1 MHINKS
7 CKCNESYLQ
16 IIHNDMI
23 REIINFT
30 ENLIADIPDIMQW
43 NIEPSQGIHII
54 IELDNEGHWINR
66 DKNCFCTNTD
76 KDIIPFAT
84 LVQYEQAGSRVG
96 TTMNKVLD
104 KKKQIFSC
112 SPFILSFKKKSL
124 SNEKLEGLGIG
135 KIIKLLSD
143 YFANAQNTCLL
154 GDERLIQLS
163 KAFQQQCSE
172 VLIYLQSK
180 TIIQNIKGEN
190 VEVKIFDLIKDD
202 EYINL
207 YLKNATI
214 EEYHSAHNVYLQD
227 KLFNCNDYNKEIGGE
242 IMGLSNFLNGLNS
255 KKPFLE
261 HKTFLNNINGRIST
275 REANLLS
282 DFEFLVNNRILP
294 NPLPIV
300 IDNKEANKSI
310 IKIFNEDSDPISYR
324 EVLNRLFARN
334 NIKNL
339 SNYYLINYSKRKSI
353 VLNDVDFVPL
363 FRFTFD
369 KPLTIFN
376 VFQCGIIRNKVFEPD
391 SSIRIANIFDFERI
405 VIKSIF
411 NNSLV
416 KIKDDKYSVNYFGDI
431 DPTYVSGGDIMYLL
445 ILKYR
450 KAIYDYIYKSK
461 TNSINGFMFND
472 MMFQSILSNIQKDD
486 VSGRFSWNNTI
497 KEKLNIWFSLYNLF
511 NNNIKQEEDMAS
523 KVTEL
528 VSKMSAVAKGE
539 SHFENPE
546 EFAFG
551 AGQIVSYLID
561 RSVAS
566 NKTYAML
573 ESYLQKSKSGQ
584 LQDAIAQTIAVYK
597 HDISTYKGAFQCLS
611 SDVLTYDDDIEVKP
625 LLKFFLA
632 GCFSDC
638 VIYQKKDSNNN

>member
-1 MHINKS
+1 
-7 CKCNESYLQ
+7 
-16 IIHNDMI
+16 MI

-43 NIEPSQGIHII
+43 KVEPSQGIHII
-54 IELDNEGHWINR
+54 VELDNQGRWINGEK
-66 DKNCFCTNTD
+66 DCFCTNTD
-76 KDIIPFAT
+76 KDNIPFAM

-124 SNEKLEGLGIG
+124 SNDKLEGFGIE
-135 KIIKLLSD
+135 KIIKLLPD

-154 GDERLIQLS
+154 EDERLIQLS

-172 VLIYLQSK
+172 VLNFLQAK
-180 TIIQNIKGEN
+180 IVTQKIKGED
-190 VEVKIFDLIKDD
+190 VEVKLFDLIKDD

-214 EEYHSAHNVYLQD
+214 EEYRSAHDVYLKD
-227 KLFNCNDYNKEIGGE
+227 KLFNCNNYNKESENE
-242 IMGLSNFLNGLNS
+242 ILGLSNFLNGLNS

-261 HKTFLNNINGRIST
+261 HKTSLNNINGRIST
-275 REANLLS
+275 KEANVLS
-282 DFEFLVNNRILP
+282 DFESLINNRILP

-300 IDNKEANKSI
+300 IDDKEANKAI

-339 SNYYLINYSKRKSI
+339 SDYYLINYSKRKSI

-363 FRFTFD
+363 FRFAFD

-376 VFQCGIIRNKVFEPD
+376 IFQCGINEEKVFKPYT
-391 SSIRIANIFDFERI
+391 SIGISNIFDFERI
-405 VIKSIF
+405 VVKSIF

-416 KIKDDKYSVNYFGDI
+416 KIKDDRYSTNYFGDI
-431 DPTYVSGGDIMYLL
+431 DPTYVSGGDTMYLL

-461 TNSINGFMFND
+461 INAINGMMFND

-486 VSGRFSWNNTI
+486 VSDIFSWKNTI

-528 VSKMSAVAKGE
+528 VSKMSAVAKGQ

-573 ESYLQKSKSGQ
+573 EPYLQKSKSGQ

-597 HDISTYKGAFQCLS
+597 HDISTYKGAFQSLS
-611 SDVLTYDDDIEVKP
+611 SDVLTYDDNIEVKP

-632 GCFSDC
+632 GCFCDC

>member
-1 MHINKS
+1 
-7 CKCNESYLQ
+7 
-16 IIHNDMI
+16 MI

-43 NIEPSQGIHII
+43 KIEPCQGIHII
-54 IELDNEGHWINR
+54 VELDNEGHWTNR
-66 DKNCFCTNTD
+66 EKDCFCTNTD
-76 KDIIPFAT
+76 KDNIPFAM

-96 TTMNKVLD
+96 TNMNKVFDLPA
-104 KKKQIFSC
+104 KQIFSC
-112 SPFILSFKKKSL
+112 SPFIVSFKKKSL
-124 SNEKLEGLGIG
+124 SNEKIEGLGVG
-135 KIIKLLSD
+135 KIINLLPK
-143 YFANAQNTCLL
+143 YFANAQNVCLNE
-154 GDERLIQLS
+154 DERLIQLS

-172 VLIYLQSK
+172 VLNFLQAK
-180 TIIQNIKGEN
+180 IVTQKIKGED
-190 VEVKIFDLIKDD
+190 VEVKLFDLIKDD

-214 EEYHSAHNVYLQD
+214 EDYRSAHNAYLKD
-227 KLFNCNDYNKEIGGE
+227 KLFNCNDYNKESENE
-242 IMGLSNFLNGLNS
+242 ILGLSNFLNGLNS

-261 HKTFLNNINGRIST
+261 HKTSLNNINGRIST
-275 REANLLS
+275 KEANVLS
-282 DFEFLVNNRILP
+282 DFESLINNRLLP

-300 IDNKEANKSI
+300 IDDKEANKAI
-310 IKIFNEDSDPISYR
+310 IRIFNEDSDPISYR

-339 SNYYLINYSKRKSI
+339 SDYYLINYSKRKSI
-353 VLNDVDFVPL
+353 VLNDVDFVPF

-369 KPLTIFN
+369 KPCTISN
-376 VFQCGIIRNKVFEPD
+376 IFQCGIIENKVFKPNA
-391 SSIRIANIFDFERI
+391 SIEILNIFNFECI

-416 KIKDDKYSVNYFGDI
+416 KIKDDKYSTNYFGDI

-461 TNSINGFMFND
+461 INAINGLMFND
-472 MMFQSILSNIQKDD
+472 MMIQSILSNIQKDD
-486 VSGRFSWNNTI
+486 VSGRFSWNNAI

-511 NNNIKQEEDMAS
+511 NNNIKQEENMAS

-528 VSKMSAVAKGE
+528 VAKMSAVAKGE

-573 ESYLQKSKSGQ
+573 EPYLQKSRSGQ

-611 SDVLTYDDDIEVKP
+611 SDVLTYDDNIEVKP

-632 GCFSDC
+632 GCFCDC